1 MYIASQVLVCLA
13 DVLYIISM
21 LTKKKIS
28 LVMFLF
34 FSDILFA
41 THYFLLDGGLTGA
54 ATIMVDVV
62 YLVVMYVLEKYNK
75 TKYNL
80 LTTIIAMIIT
90 VVLSIVTWQGA
101 ISIMPMMSM
110 LIYLTTMIFTNVII
124 VKSGALTRNLINI
137 IYMFIIHS
145 WFGGG
150 LEIVLMLSAVVG
162 IIINYKNS
170 KNNLKN
176 GEVKKDQA
184 NNPQTNSVQENN
196 NELTDENR

>member
-75 TKYNL
+75 TKYNF

-124 VKSGALTRNLINI
+124 VKSGALTQSFFSCFRNHNC
-137 IYMFIIHS
+137 
-145 WFGGG
+145 GNR
-150 LEIVLMLSAVVG
+150 
-162 IIINYKNS
+162 NYSNCCS
-170 KNNLKN
+170 
-176 GEVKKDQA
+176 
-184 NNPQTNSVQENN
+184 SYYSSCY
-196 NELTDENR
+196 